1 MFQNGTNHSSWSF
14 VMTNDIVSVED
25 NIQNKIF
32 TIRNMQVMLDSDLA
46 ELYGVE
52 TKRIN
57 EAVRNNVDKFPSD
70 FYFELSKKEDEL
82 LRSKI
87 STFKENL
94 KNRKYVS
101 KVFTEQGVYMLAT
114 VLKSKIAT
122 DVTISI
128 IRTFV
133 QMRKLLND
141 NTLFTQQL
149 KNLEKQQ
156 LGVTRRIMI

>member
-57 EAVRNNVDKFPSD
+57 EAVRNNVDNLVSD
-70 FYFELSKKEDEL
+70 F
-82 LRSKI
+82 
-87 STFKENL
+87 
-94 KNRKYVS
+94 KY
-101 KVFTEQGVYMLAT
+101 KLFNF
-114 VLKSKIAT
+114 
-122 DVTISI
+122 
-128 IRTFV
+128 FV
-133 QMRKLLND
+133 KY
-141 NTLFTQQL
+141 
-149 KNLEKQQ
+149 
-156 LGVTRRIMI
+156 I

>member
-156 LGVTRRIMI
+156 LGVTRRIMT